1 MKYSSIFKFFSIKNW
16 QERIAPSTIQIFWSA
31 QCQRLFRVK
40 SQGRQLLKDPF
51 LNKGTAFTAEE
62 RRAFGIEGRLPPR
75 IETLE
80 EQIVR
85 MYEQYSACKTNL
97 EKYVFLR
104 EVQDYNRIQYY
115 ALVKRYLEEMLPI
128 VYTPTVGEAIQEFS
142 HIYREP
148 RGLVVTESNYRD
160 LDTILSSYAGTTKL
174 AVVTDAEGILGI
186 GDQGFGG
193 IAICMGKLTLYS
205 LAAGIRPIE
214 TLPVLLDFGTNN
226 KKLLE
231 DPFYLGVRQPRT
243 RGAKYFEMI
252 DAFVSAFKKRFP
264 EAMLQWEDFS
274 KSTAFDVLARY
285 RDSIP
290 SFNDDIQGTGAMA
303 LGGLM
308 AATQQ
313 GKTLTEQVFLVSGA
327 GAGGIGVAS
336 QIMYGLMHLGLTQEQ
351 AKERIYVLDSRGLIL
366 SDREGLES
374 YKMIFAH
381 DREKLVGWSYAS
393 ENPNMMD
400 VVRNAKVTALMGLSG
415 QGGSFNQRIIE
426 AVMENTP
433 RPIVFALSNPTDLTE
448 ILPKDAL
455 CWSDA
460 RAIVATGS
468 PFDAVEWKGKTHHI
482 GQGNNTFV
490 FPGIGWGVIAAG
502 ASSINQEMMTAA
514 AIALSTQVTPERLE
528 QGAVFPAISDLEKVT
543 DVVAR
548 AVAEAAFSSGVA
560 THTREVMDA
569 QLAKRNWEPIYPIFV
584 PDTDA

>member
-1 MKYSSIFKFFSIKNW
+1 MPEVI
-16 QERIAPSTIQIFWSA
+16 
-31 QCQRLFRVK
+31 RVK

-80 EQIVR
+80 EQILR

-415 QGGSFNQRIIE
+415 QGGSFNQRVIE

-433 RPIVFALSNPTDLTE
+433 RPIIFALSNPTDLTE
-448 ILPKDAL
+448 ILPKDAI

-514 AIALSTQVTPERLE
+514 AIALSTQVTQERLD

>member
-1 MKYSSIFKFFSIKNW
+1 MPEVI
-16 QERIAPSTIQIFWSA
+16 
-31 QCQRLFRVK
+31 RVK

-104 EVQDYNRIQYY
+104 LVQDYNRIQYY

-366 SDREGLES
+366 SDREGLEP

-448 ILPKDAL
+448 ILPKDAI

-528 QGAVFPAISDLEKVT
+528 QGAVFPPISDLEKVT

>member
-1 MKYSSIFKFFSIKNW
+1 MPEVI
-16 QERIAPSTIQIFWSA
+16 
-31 QCQRLFRVK
+31 RVK

-274 KSTAFDVLARY
+274 KSTAFDVLERY

-303 LGGLM
+303 LGGLL
-308 AATQQ
+308 AATEQ

-336 QIMYGLMHLGLTQEQ
+336 QIMYGLMHLGLSQEQ

-366 SDREGLES
+366 SDREGLEP
-374 YKMIFAH
+374 YKKIFAH
-381 DREKLVGWSYAS
+381 DREKLIGWSYAS

-433 RPIVFALSNPTDLTE
+433 RPIIFALSNPTDLTE
-448 ILPKDAL
+448 ILPKDAI

-460 RAIVATGS
+460 HAIVATGS
-468 PFDAVEWKGKTHHI
+468 PFEAVEWKGKTYHI

-528 QGAVFPAISDLEKVT
+528 QGAVFPPISDLEKVT

-569 QLAKRNWEPIYPIFV
+569 QLAKRNWEPVYPIFV
-584 PDTDA
+584 PDTDE

>member
-1 MKYSSIFKFFSIKNW
+1 MPEVI
-16 QERIAPSTIQIFWSA
+16 
-31 QCQRLFRVK
+31 RVK

-366 SDREGLES
+366 SDREGLEP

-448 ILPKDAL
+448 ILPKDAI

-514 AIALSTQVTPERLE
+514 AIALSTQVTQERLD

>member
-1 MKYSSIFKFFSIKNW
+1 MPEVI
-16 QERIAPSTIQIFWSA
+16 
-31 QCQRLFRVK
+31 RVK

-327 GAGGIGVAS
+327 GAGGIDVAS

-366 SDREGLES
+366 SDREGLEP

-448 ILPKDAL
+448 ILPKDAI

>member
-1 MKYSSIFKFFSIKNW
+1 MPEVI
-16 QERIAPSTIQIFWSA
+16 
-31 QCQRLFRVK
+31 RVK

-193 IAICMGKLTLYS
+193 IAICTGKLTLYS

-285 RDSIP
+285 RDNIA

-366 SDREGLES
+366 SDREGLEP

-381 DREKLVGWSYAS
+381 EREKVVGWSFAS

-415 QGGSFNQRIIE
+415 QGGSFNQRVIE

-433 RPIVFALSNPTDLTE
+433 HPIIFALSNPTDLTE
-448 ILPKDAL
+448 ILPKDAI

-490 FPGIGWGVIAAG
+490 FPGIGWGVIASG

>member
-1 MKYSSIFKFFSIKNW
+1 MPEVI
-16 QERIAPSTIQIFWSA
+16 
-31 QCQRLFRVK
+31 RVK

-448 ILPKDAL
+448 ILPKDAI

-514 AIALSTQVTPERLE
+514 AIALSTQVTQERLD

>member
-1 MKYSSIFKFFSIKNW
+1 MPEVI
-16 QERIAPSTIQIFWSA
+16 
-31 QCQRLFRVK
+31 RVK

-366 SDREGLES
+366 SDREGLEP

-393 ENPNMMD
+393 ENPNLVD

-448 ILPKDAL
+448 ILPKDAI

>member
-1 MKYSSIFKFFSIKNW
+1 MPEII
-16 QERIAPSTIQIFWSA
+16 
-31 QCQRLFRVK
+31 RVK

-51 LNKGTAFTAEE
+51 LNKGTAFSAVEG
-62 RRAFGIEGRLPPR
+62 RAFGIEGRLPPR

-148 RGLVVTESNYRD
+148 RGLVVTESNYHD

-231 DPFYLGVRQPRT
+231 DPFYLGVRKPRT

-274 KSTAFDVLARY
+274 KATAFDVLERY
-285 RDSIP
+285 RGNIP

-308 AATQQ
+308 AATNQ

-327 GAGGIGVAS
+327 GAGGVGVAT
-336 QIMYGLMHLGLTQEQ
+336 QIMFGLMHLGLTQEQ
-351 AKERIYVLDSRGLIL
+351 AKARIYVLDSRGLIL
-366 SDREGLES
+366 SDREDLEP

-381 DREKLVGWSYAS
+381 ERDQLEGWSYAS

-433 RPIVFALSNPTDLTE
+433 RPIIFALSNPTDLTE
-448 ILPKDAL
+448 ILPKDAI

-460 RAIVATGS
+460 HAIVATGS
-468 PFDAVEWKGKTHHI
+468 PFEAVEWKGKTYQI

-514 AIALSTQVTPERLE
+514 AIALSTQVTQERLD
-528 QGAVFPAISDLEKVT
+528 QGAVFPAVSDLEKVT

-569 QLAKRNWEPIYPIFV
+569 QLAKRTWEPVYPIFE

>member
-1 MKYSSIFKFFSIKNW
+1 MPEVI
-16 QERIAPSTIQIFWSA
+16 
-31 QCQRLFRVK
+31 RVK

-366 SDREGLES
+366 SDRHLRREYRNHAEGRKGQQRQQRQEQQRRQER
-374 YKMIFAH
+374 H
-381 DREKLVGWSYAS
+381 DRS
-393 ENPNMMD
+393 
-400 VVRNAKVTALMGLSG
+400 R
-415 QGGSFNQRIIE
+415 R
-426 AVMENTP
+426 
-433 RPIVFALSNPTDLTE
+433 
-448 ILPKDAL
+448 
-455 CWSDA
+455 
-460 RAIVATGS
+460 
-468 PFDAVEWKGKTHHI
+468 
-482 GQGNNTFV
+482 
-490 FPGIGWGVIAAG
+490 
-502 ASSINQEMMTAA
+502 
-514 AIALSTQVTPERLE
+514 
-528 QGAVFPAISDLEKVT
+528 
-543 DVVAR
+543 
-548 AVAEAAFSSGVA
+548 
-560 THTREVMDA
+560 
-569 QLAKRNWEPIYPIFV
+569 
-584 PDTDA
+584 

>member
-1 MKYSSIFKFFSIKNW
+1 MPEII
-16 QERIAPSTIQIFWSA
+16 
-31 QCQRLFRVK
+31 RVK

-148 RGLVVTESNYRD
+148 RGLVVTESNYHD

-231 DPFYLGVRQPRT
+231 DPFYLGVRKPRT

-274 KSTAFDVLARY
+274 KATAFDVLERY
-285 RDSIP
+285 RGNIP

-308 AATQQ
+308 AATNQ

-327 GAGGIGVAS
+327 GAGGVGVAT
-336 QIMYGLMHLGLTQEQ
+336 QIMFGLMHLGLTQEQ
-351 AKERIYVLDSRGLIL
+351 AKARIYVLDSRGLIL
-366 SDREGLES
+366 SDREDLEP

-381 DREKLVGWSYAS
+381 ERDQLEGWSYAS

-433 RPIVFALSNPTDLTE
+433 RPIIFALSNPTDLTE
-448 ILPKDAL
+448 ILPKDAI

-460 RAIVATGS
+460 HAIVATGS
-468 PFDAVEWKGKTHHI
+468 PFEAVEWKGKTYQI

-514 AIALSTQVTPERLE
+514 AIALSTQVTQERLD
-528 QGAVFPAISDLEKVT
+528 QGAVFPAVSDLEKVT

-569 QLAKRNWEPIYPIFV
+569 QLAKRTWEPVYQIFE

>member
-1 MKYSSIFKFFSIKNW
+1 MPEVI
-16 QERIAPSTIQIFWSA
+16 
-31 QCQRLFRVK
+31 RVK
-40 SQGRQLLKDPF
+40 SQGQQLLKDPF

-274 KSTAFDVLARY
+274 KSTAFDVLERY

-303 LGGLM
+303 LGGLI
-308 AATQQ
+308 AATEQ

-336 QIMYGLMHLGLTQEQ
+336 QIMYGLMHMGLTQEQ

-366 SDREGLES
+366 SDREGLEP
-374 YKMIFAH
+374 YKKIFAH
-381 DREKLVGWSYAS
+381 EREKLVGWSYAS

-433 RPIVFALSNPTDLTE
+433 RPIIFALSNPTDLTE
-448 ILPKDAL
+448 ILPKDAI

-460 RAIVATGS
+460 HAIVATGS
-468 PFDAVEWKGKTHHI
+468 PFDAVEWKGKTYHI

-514 AIALSTQVTPERLE
+514 AIALSTQVTSERLE
-528 QGAVFPAISDLEKVT
+528 QGAVFPPISDLEKVT

-569 QLAKRNWEPIYPIFV
+569 QLAKRNWEPVYPIFV
-584 PDTDA
+584 PDTDE

>member
-1 MKYSSIFKFFSIKNW
+1 MPEII
-16 QERIAPSTIQIFWSA
+16 
-31 QCQRLFRVK
+31 RVK

-285 RDSIP
+285 RDIIP

-366 SDREGLES
+366 SDREGLEP

-448 ILPKDAL
+448 ILPKDAI

-528 QGAVFPAISDLEKVT
+528 QGAVFPPISDLEKVT

>member
-1 MKYSSIFKFFSIKNW
+1 MPEVI
-16 QERIAPSTIQIFWSA
+16 
-31 QCQRLFRVK
+31 RVK

-366 SDREGLES
+366 SDREGLEP

-448 ILPKDAL
+448 ILPKDAI

>member
-1 MKYSSIFKFFSIKNW
+1 MPEII
-16 QERIAPSTIQIFWSA
+16 
-31 QCQRLFRVK
+31 RVK

-148 RGLVVTESNYRD
+148 RGLVVTESNYHD

-231 DPFYLGVRQPRT
+231 DPFYLGVRKPRT

-274 KSTAFDVLARY
+274 KATAFDVLERY
-285 RDSIP
+285 RGNIP

-308 AATQQ
+308 AATNQ

-327 GAGGIGVAS
+327 GAGGVGVAT
-336 QIMYGLMHLGLTQEQ
+336 QIMFGLMHLGLTQEQ
-351 AKERIYVLDSRGLIL
+351 AKARIYVLDSRGLIL
-366 SDREGLES
+366 SDREDLEP

-381 DREKLVGWSYAS
+381 ERDQLEGWSYAS

-433 RPIVFALSNPTDLTE
+433 RPIIFALSNPTDLTE
-448 ILPKDAL
+448 ILPKDAI

-460 RAIVATGS
+460 HAIVATGS
-468 PFDAVEWKGKTHHI
+468 PFEAVEWKGKTYQI

-514 AIALSTQVTPERLE
+514 AIALSTQVTQERLD
-528 QGAVFPAISDLEKVT
+528 QGAVFPAVSDLEKVT

-569 QLAKRNWEPIYPIFV
+569 QLAKRTWEPVYPIFE

>member
-1 MKYSSIFKFFSIKNW
+1 MPEVI
-16 QERIAPSTIQIFWSA
+16 
-31 QCQRLFRVK
+31 RVK

-231 DPFYLGVRQPRT
+231 DPFYRGVRQPRT

-274 KSTAFDVLARY
+274 KSTAFDVLERY

-303 LGGLM
+303 LGGLI
-308 AATQQ
+308 AATEQ

-336 QIMYGLMHLGLTQEQ
+336 QIMYGLMHMGLTQEQ

-366 SDREGLES
+366 SDREGLEP
-374 YKMIFAH
+374 YKKIFAH
-381 DREKLVGWSYAS
+381 EREKLVGWSYAS

-433 RPIVFALSNPTDLTE
+433 RPIIFALSNPTDLTE
-448 ILPKDAL
+448 ILPKDAI

-460 RAIVATGS
+460 HAIVATGS
-468 PFDAVEWKGKTHHI
+468 PFDAVEWKGKTYHI

-514 AIALSTQVTPERLE
+514 AIALSTQVTSERLE
-528 QGAVFPAISDLEKVT
+528 QGAVFPPISDLEKVT

-569 QLAKRNWEPIYPIFV
+569 QLAKRNWEPVYPIFV
-584 PDTDA
+584 PDTDE

>member
-1 MKYSSIFKFFSIKNW
+1 MPEVI
-16 QERIAPSTIQIFWSA
+16 
-31 QCQRLFRVK
+31 RVK

-366 SDREGLES
+366 SDREGLEP

-448 ILPKDAL
+448 ILPKDAI

-584 PDTDA
+584 PDND

>member
-1 MKYSSIFKFFSIKNW
+1 MPEVI
-16 QERIAPSTIQIFWSA
+16 
-31 QCQRLFRVK
+31 RVK

-366 SDREGLES
+366 SDREGLEP

-448 ILPKDAL
+448 ILPKDAI

-528 QGAVFPAISDLEKVT
+528 QGAVFPPISDLEKVT